1 VKAEKKI
8 KIKKTIDLG
17 KLSIMAAFREYI
29 AWEVFDMSSAESKC
43 EVKLGVL
50 IV

>member
-1 VKAEKKI
+1 MENTRMEDFVHKNHVKAEKKI

-29 AWEVFDMSSAESKC
+29 A
-43 EVKLGVL
+43 
-50 IV
+50 